1 MEENLPSQSK
11 DNYLK
16 ALNDLMNYAATN
28 GEQPSEADYISYI
41 HRRPK
46 KKFKYKFIWSPLY
59 STINAVSQMKYRIK
73 VQNNPQIKIISNS
86 H

>member
-46 KKFKYKFIWSPLY
+46 KKI
-59 STINAVSQMKYRIK
+59 
-73 VQNNPQIKIISNS
+73 
-86 H
+86 